1 MKTTD
6 RRTRSDSAK
15 AAVAASQAVALGP
28 LQPPAHVRLR
38 DCDRPFW
45 NAIVTARPRDTW
57 TDADLVLAGNLA
69 RAYAD
74 MEILQEGIERDG
86 MLVDGK
92 INPAC
97 DLLDKMTRRAL
108 ATGRQL
114 MVATIATV
122 GKAQDI
128 HKGAALERE
137 ARQHIDDD
145 LIPTLETL
153 Q

>member
-6 RRTRSDSAK
+6 RRARSDSAK

-28 LQPPAHVRLR
+28 LQPPAHARLR
-38 DCDRPFW
+38 ESDRPFW

-57 TDADLVLAGNLA
+57 TDADLVLAGSLA

-74 MEILQEGIERDG
+74 METLQESIERDG
-86 MLVDGK
+86 MLVEGK

-128 HKGAALERE
+128 NKGAALERG
-137 ARQHIDDD
+137 ARQHEDDD
-145 LIPTLETL
+145 LIPTLGTL